1 MSKDN
6 GTGIVEVET
15 ESRKADTTPTK
26 EFFIRMI
33 TRDITLQDCILD
45 LLDNCIDGANRKVDE
60 NKTVQ
65 DKTSKYTGKWAKIQ
79 IGKELF
85 SIEDNCGGIT
95 LDDAVDYAFHFGR
108 RSDAPDGPEG
118 AIGLY
123 GIGMKRAIF
132 KMGRSILVD
141 TSTEYEAFKVPID
154 VDDWLSR
161 PTDWELDIDES
172 DIKSEAGTKLVV
184 ENLYEPISN
193 DFEDATFVNKLRKSI
208 ARDYSFIIQNGFKI
222 EVNGDVV
229 SHYNFALKHGE
240 EFKAISYQYEDDV
253 EEVTVS
259 ISAGM
264 AGPPPTD
271 VEQEFKVEKTEYYG
285 WFVLCN
291 DRIVLSADK
300 SNWTIWGIDDFPNWH
315 PQYNGFMGIVSF
327 HSKNPQLLPWTTTK
341 RGIDTQSALYR
352 RAIVKMRDAT
362 RPYIDYT
369 NQRKDNQEEA
379 EKKETNTPF
388 LSLIE
393 LPKNEEMQVPRYT
406 ASVEKVKMRSI
417 SYRKPDSKIKEVA
430 ETLGNKHM
438 SLKDVGIN
446 TFNYFYDNE
455 VVE

>member
-1 MSKDN
+1 MSKAND
-6 GTGIVEVET
+6 TEIVEGAT

-33 TRDITLQDCILD
+33 TRDITLKDCILD
-45 LLDNCIDGANRKVDE
+45 LLDNCIDGANRNVGE

-65 DKTSKYTGKWAKIQ
+65 DEALKYTEKWAKIQ
-79 IGKELF
+79 IGKERF

-132 KMGRSILVD
+132 KMGRSIQVD
-141 TSTEYEAFKVPID
+141 TSTESEAFKIPID
-154 VDDWLSR
+154 VDEWLSR
-161 PTDWELDIDES
+161 PTDWDLDIDES
-172 DIKSEAGTKLVV
+172 DIKSEAGTKIVV

-229 SHYNFALKHGE
+229 SHYDFALKHGG
-240 EFKAISYQYEDDV
+240 EFKAIRYEYEDED

-259 ISAGM
+259 ISSGM
-264 AGPPPTD
+264 AGSPPND
-271 VEQEFKVEKTEYYG
+271 VEQEFKIEKTEYYG

-362 RPYIDYT
+362 RPYINYT

-379 EKKETNTPF
+379 EKKETSTPL

-393 LPKNEEMQVPRYT
+393 LPKNEEMQAPSVRIVV
-406 ASVEKVKMRSI
+406 ASLE
-417 SYRKPDSKIKEVA
+417 
-430 ETLGNKHM
+430 L
-438 SLKDVGIN
+438 L
-446 TFNYFYDNE
+446 
-455 VVE
+455 